1 MIGDIESG
9 VEETRMAQREY
20 DSFAI
25 GVQNDGDAVAPL
37 DLSINVWADV
47 GHTSEIDF
55 GIQIPHRDEL
65 ARIEEASVRFPLVWL
80 HLPQAGTKFWISVM
94 NPVAC
99 LSITSGFR

>member
-1 MIGDIESG
+1 
-9 VEETRMAQREY
+9 MAQREY

-25 GVQNDGDAVAPL
+25 GVLNDGDAVAPL

-55 GIQIPHRDEL
+55 GIQIPH
-65 ARIEEASVRFPLVWL
+65 
-80 HLPQAGTKFWISVM
+80 LPQAGTKFWISVM

>member
-1 MIGDIESG
+1 MGRVPLCVCQFVKEIMRHLLMRNYFPYGFIK
-9 VEETRMAQREY
+9 T
-20 DSFAI
+20 
-25 GVQNDGDAVAPL
+25 VQDG
-37 DLSINVWADV
+37 
-47 GHTSEIDF
+47 
-55 GIQIPHRDEL
+55 L